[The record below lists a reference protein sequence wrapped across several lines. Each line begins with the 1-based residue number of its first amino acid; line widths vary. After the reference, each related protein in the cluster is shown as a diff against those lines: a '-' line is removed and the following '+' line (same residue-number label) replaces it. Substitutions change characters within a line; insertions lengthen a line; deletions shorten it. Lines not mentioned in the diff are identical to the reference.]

1 MEITTALEHCV
12 IESSDVLIR
21 NVLSRQDPLK
31 LKKKHSNRLE
41 VQSREYSKRERE
53 VVYHDLTDT
62 GDPGYTAFYDEFH
75 NRHILVTNKEV
86 GKSKQ
91 FHDEYDIKYLWNV
104 IHPESTH
111 AHSNDMTPH
120 LRAWFIINIQH
131 VCLQM
136 FEAEGNIALFCF
148 NGRSRSPMYLVA
160 YFILFCNMSLD
171 RAMFTV
177 NTQLLNKRNERLDRH
192 YCLYGLVAEIAEL
205 FVMCCDVMCC
215 NVLR

>member
-1 MEITTALEHCV
+1 MMST
-12 IESSDVLIR
+12 
-21 NVLSRQDPLK
+21 
-31 LKKKHSNRLE
+31 
-41 VQSREYSKRERE
+41 
-53 VVYHDLTDT
+53 
-62 GDPGYTAFYDEFH
+62 
-75 NRHILVTNKEV
+75 
-86 GKSKQ
+86 
-91 FHDEYDIKYLWNV
+91 YDIKYLWNV

-136 FEAEGNIALFCF
+136 FEAEGNIALF
-148 NGRSRSPMYLVA
+148 YL
-160 YFILFCNMSLD
+160 
-171 RAMFTV
+171 
-177 NTQLLNKRNERLDRH
+177 LLMNKRNKRLDRH